1 LPADGLGREKF
12 VTKAVGDLLDV
23 GQPRLDL
30 SQYCQEHLAALPRSD
45 QRRWG
50 ELYVRGL
57 LSVPGRKSIR
67 RICEHVV
74 GADAEQCLQQFINQ
88 STWKWEPVRASLA
101 LYVAGLVRP
110 RAWDIREVV
119 FPKNGTSSVGVARQY
134 AASAGRV
141 LNCQLGLAVF
151 FVGDEG
157 SSPVNWRLLLPACW
171 DNDESRRRRTRLPDT
186 ERHQP
191 RWRYLL
197 DAVDELVRTWE
208 LAPAPLL
215 IDAVGE
221 RDVAAQLRGLDERG
235 LRYVVQISAN
245 ASVSSTVSRP
255 PPGPNGRL
263 PGPNGRL
270 PVAGELVAHAVR
282 AGETTADRRLASG
295 RSSTLARFITVPL
308 PMGYDALRQRRGQ
321 RHLLA
326 LWPAGSKRPSAI
338 WLTNLAVTRLPEL
351 GDLLTLRSRT
361 TSDLRKLQDD
371 VGLRHFEGRSYIGW
385 HHHVTLASMAH
396 AFAVTRA

>member
-1 LPADGLGREKF
+1 
-12 VTKAVGDLLDV
+12 
-23 GQPRLDL
+23 
-30 SQYCQEHLAALPRSD
+30 
-45 QRRWG
+45 
-50 ELYVRGL
+50 
-57 LSVPGRKSIR
+57 VPGRKSIR
-67 RICEHVV
+67 RICEHVI

-101 LYVAGLVRP
+101 LHVAGLVRP

-134 AASAGRV
+134 APSAGRV

-151 FVGDEG
+151 FVGDGG
-157 SSPVNWRLLLPACW
+157 SAPVNWRLLLPASW
-171 DNDESRRRRTRLPDT
+171 DSDELRRRRTRVPDT

-191 RWRYLL
+191 RWRSLL
-197 DAVDELVRTWE
+197 DAVDELVRAWD

-221 RDVAAQLRGLDERG
+221 HDVAAQLRGLDERG
-235 LRYVVQISAN
+235 LRYVVQVSAST
-245 ASVSSTVSRP
+245 SVSSIGTRIA
-255 PPGPNGRL
+255 PGSNR
-263 PGPNGRL
+263 RL
-270 PVAGELVAHAVR
+270 PVAGELVANAVR
-282 AGETTADRRLASG
+282 SGETIVDRRLSSG
-295 RSSTLARFITVPL
+295 RSSALTRFVTVPL
-308 PMGYDALRQRRGQ
+308 PVGYESLRQRRRQ

-371 VGLRHFEGRSYIGW
+371 LGLRHFEGRSYIGW

-396 AFAVTRA
+396 AFAVTRAG